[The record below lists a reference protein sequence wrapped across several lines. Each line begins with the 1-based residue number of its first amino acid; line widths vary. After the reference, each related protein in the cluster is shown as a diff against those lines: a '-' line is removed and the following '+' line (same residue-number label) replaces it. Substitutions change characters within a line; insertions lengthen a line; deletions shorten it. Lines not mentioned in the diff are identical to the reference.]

1 MANAVFARLW
11 LRVKDTSYCCAQQL
25 TLRISHAEPRST
37 VVNLNK
43 SGLKSDPT
51 PQPEKEKPNKK
62 LMNHSC

>member
-1 MANAVFARLW
+1 MTNAVFARLW

-51 PQPEKEKPNKK
+51 YPSTKK
-62 LMNHSC
+62 KKSQTKTS